1 MEQSKEQ
8 SKAGTTA
15 VDTAAERARAAAT
28 NLATNAP
35 VTVTGVS
42 GPAAESEIRQ
52 LLEEFADAI
61 RSGKIEDIMSFYD
74 PSLIAF
80 DVAPPLRFTNANEYR
95 KNWESMFTS
104 KMEFPVSYEFSEEKL
119 MVENNLGVFHALI
132 HTAGTMKNP
141 QQGEPKEMDCWG
153 RYTCVLRKTNNR
165 WRIFHEHF
173 SVPVAED
180 GKALMNLKPGYQVSH

>member
-1 MEQSKEQ
+1 MEQSKPG
-8 SKAGTTA
+8 STF
-15 VDTAAERARAAAT
+15 VDSAAERARAAAT
-28 NLATNAP
+28 NLTTHVPN
-35 VTVTGVS
+35 TVTG
-42 GPAAESEIRQ
+42 PTNAAAEGEIRQ

-80 DVAPPLRFTNANEYR
+80 DVAPPLRFTSANEYK
-95 KNWESMFTS
+95 KNWEMMFTT
-104 KMEFPVSYEFSEEKL
+104 KMKFPVSYEFAEEKL
-119 MVENNLGVFHALI
+119 MVDNNLGVFHALI
-132 HTAGTMKNP
+132 HTAGSVKDP
-141 QQGEPKEMDCWG
+141 RQGEPNEMDVWG
-153 RYTCVLRKTNNR
+153 RYTCVLKKTNNR

>member
-1 MEQSKEQ
+1 MEQT
-8 SKAGTTA
+8 KAKGPAGSTA
-15 VDTAAERARAAAT
+15 VDSAAERARAAAT
-28 NLATNAP
+28 NLAKNAP
-35 VTVTGVS
+35 VTATGATKEAS
-42 GPAAESEIRQ
+42 EGEIRQ

-95 KNWESMFTS
+95 KNWETMFTT
-104 KMEFPVSYEFSEEKL
+104 KMQFPVNYEFSEEKL
-119 MVENNLGVFHALI
+119 MVDGDLAVFHALI
-132 HTAGTMKNP
+132 HTAGTIKEP
-141 QQGEPKEMDCWG
+141 QQGEPNEMDCWG
-153 RYTCVLRKTNNR
+153 RYTCVLKKTNHR

-180 GKALMNLKPGYQVSH
+180 GKALMNLKPGYEVSH